1 MDPHREEGGSQRE
14 EESGE
19 AHSDHLV
26 SWVRVE
32 TPADDLQGTLCG
44 SEFSIKCGAELEVK
58 EINLPGVHLPS
69 GVQTNT
75 LKHREKGPD
84 IEVEV
89 GGVYFLQGFPIL
101 MMLKNQGEEDE
112 EIIISSSES
121 DSSCSYGSSEE
132 DIEEECED
140 MEDSDEDEGAYQI
153 TPGVIPPSIFYA
165 FSFNNIAYR

>member
-58 EINLPGVHLPS
+58 EINLPGVHLPT
-69 GVQTNT
+69 GVQKNT
-75 LKHREKGPD
+75 LKHIEEGPD

-89 GGVYFLQGFPIL
+89 GGVHFLQCFPIFTDVTFGDAE
-101 MMLKNQGEEDE
+101 K
-112 EIIISSSES
+112 
-121 DSSCSYGSSEE
+121 
-132 DIEEECED
+132 
-140 MEDSDEDEGAYQI
+140 
-153 TPGVIPPSIFYA
+153 PG
-165 FSFNNIAYR
+165 RRR